1 MTDQERS
8 TTLRD
13 AGRILFRHK
22 KKSLAFF
29 VTVVGLV
36 TFVTLMT
43 PKVYRSQGKLLVRL
57 GRENVGIDPTVTL
70 GQSSTVSP
78 PLSREDEMNS
88 LVQILQS
95 RAVID
100 GVVQALTPETILE
113 FSSQSSSRTPHER
126 AVLLLQKDL
135 AIGTA
140 AKSNVLDV
148 TFDHENK
155 ALSRQ
160 IVNTVMDVF
169 IREHVRLNRTQ
180 QSHAFLDEQMKSTR
194 DKLHKAEDKL
204 RNLENQSGLI
214 SPETQERLLVEQ
226 IAKLKSDLKDVETQQ
241 VAVQA
246 ELDQLHAQFEDGPD
260 RALSAAS
267 QGVAN
272 NALDDS
278 RKQLYTLQV
287 REKQLLTIYDADY
300 LLVRQVRE
308 QIKQTKDL
316 LERETELQRTTLW
329 PQRTYEEAQIV
340 LTTKQP
346 LLASLKV
353 QSREMK
359 SRLAQLQAEQKRIH
373 DQAAEIRR
381 QSRQVAIL
389 EQSFRKFTEGLEQ
402 ARVDQALQDEQ
413 ISNLSIVQP
422 ALTQIKHVKPL
433 TAVNLLLGL
442 VLGTIGGIA
451 LAVAAEYLD
460 HSIKTNEDIE
470 KHLSLPVLASV
481 PELRTTEIESRR
493 WAKT

>member
-36 TFVTLMT
+36 TLVTLLT

-57 GRENVGIDPTVTL
+57 GRENVGIDPTVNL
-70 GQSSTVSP
+70 GQASTVSP

-95 RAVID
+95 RAVIE
-100 GVVQALTPETILE
+100 GVVKTLTPETILE
-113 FSSQSSSRTPHER
+113 FISATSSRTPHDR

-148 TFDHENK
+148 TFDHENQV
-155 ALSRQ
+155 LSRR
-160 IVNTVMDVF
+160 VVDTVMDIF

-180 QSHAFLDEQMKSTR
+180 RSHAFLDAQMKSTR

-204 RNLENQSGLI
+204 RQLENDSGLV

-226 IAKLKSDLKDVETQQ
+226 ISKLKADLEDVETQR

-246 ELDQLHAQFEDGPD
+246 ELDQLHAQFEQGPD
-260 RALSAAS
+260 QALSAGS
-267 QGVAN
+267 QGIAN

-278 RKQLYTLQV
+278 RKQLYTLQA
-287 REKQLLTIYDADY
+287 REKQLLTVYDEDY
-300 LLVRQVRE
+300 YLVKQVRE
-308 QIKQTKDL
+308 QIKQTKEL
-316 LERETELQRTTLW
+316 LEKETELQRTTLW

-353 QSREMK
+353 QSSEMK
-359 SRLAQLQAEQKRIH
+359 TRLARLQAEQTRIH

-381 QSRQVAIL
+381 QRRQVAIL
-389 EQSFRKFTEGLEQ
+389 EQSFRKYTEGLEQ
-402 ARVDQALQDEQ
+402 ARVDQALQDER
-413 ISNLSIVQP
+413 ISNLSIIQP

-442 VLGTIGGIA
+442 VLGTVGGIA

-460 HSIKTNEDIE
+460 HSIKTNEDVE

-481 PELRTTEIESRR
+481 PELKTSELESRR
-493 WAKT
+493 WA